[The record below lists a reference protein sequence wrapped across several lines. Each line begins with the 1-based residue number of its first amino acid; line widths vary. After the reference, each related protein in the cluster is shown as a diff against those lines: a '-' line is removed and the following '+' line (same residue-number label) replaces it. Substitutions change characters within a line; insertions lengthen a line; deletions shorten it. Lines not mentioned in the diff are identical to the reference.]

1 MKAVIYARYSCD
13 RQRETSIEDQ
23 VRECSSYAQQE
34 NIDVVSVYMDKATS
48 ASKDTEKRLNFLR
61 MIEDSSKGLFDIVLV
76 WKLDRFSR
84 DRYDSAHFKHI
95 LKKNGVK
102 VISATEHIAE
112 GPEGVLME
120 SILEGMAEYY
130 SRELSQKIKRG
141 QQGKAL
147 KAQRNGGVAPF
158 GYLLKDHKLLP
169 DPVTAP
175 IALDVFRRYAQGE
188 LIRDIINSL

>member
-76 WKLDRFSR
+76 WKLDS
-84 DRYDSAHFKHI
+84 SP
-95 LKKNGVK
+95 
-102 VISATEHIAE
+102 VIVMT
-112 GPEGVLME
+112 V
-120 SILEGMAEYY
+120 
-130 SRELSQKIKRG
+130 
-141 QQGKAL
+141 
-147 KAQRNGGVAPF
+147 
-158 GYLLKDHKLLP
+158 
-169 DPVTAP
+169 P
-175 IALDVFRRYAQGE
+175 ISSTF
-188 LIRDIINSL
+188 

>member
-1 MKAVIYARYSCD
+1 M
-13 RQRETSIEDQ
+13 
-23 VRECSSYAQQE
+23 
-34 NIDVVSVYMDKATS
+34 
-48 ASKDTEKRLNFLR
+48 
-61 MIEDSSKGLFDIVLV
+61 
-76 WKLDRFSR
+76 
-84 DRYDSAHFKHI
+84 
-95 LKKNGVK
+95 KKNGVK

-130 SRELSQKIKRG
+130 SRDLSQTINRG

-188 LIRDIINSL
+188 LIRDIINSLYEKGLRSRNGKPFRYSTFERMLKNRTYIGEFSYSDVVIPGAVPAIVDEDLFEQVQSRIEKNKRAPARMKAKQEYLFDHKTLLR